1 MRMFFWVLTIIG
13 SVIGGFFMVDA
24 LLVSTSAPQQGAAAA
39 VAVGFAVLPYVFA
52 RACDQIVAIKR
63 EAAALDANWKSR
75 LIAGPPAQSSPI
87 VHPEPGSGMSGS

>member
-52 RACDQIVAIKR
+52 RACDQIAAIQREPKPVLVGEATPITVADGELARLTR
-63 EAAALDANWKSR
+63 ESSAAATK
-75 LIAGPPAQSSPI
+75 
-87 VHPEPGSGMSGS
+87 